1 MKPTGRPDVRRRRA
15 GMSMTE
21 LIVASALGALLMT
34 LVATTWA
41 NLGVPA
47 LEVEARARIEQEGIL
62 AAQSL
67 ACDLGGFLADLPGRT
82 GSMQTGASNTYQASG
97 TPPWDTSNPGVLMLN
112 FTGPGQPAV
121 IVITYQLEGS
131 QLVRTNSSTG
141 VSTTVARYVTAFSAV
156 PYPNNT
162 SYLEITLTIAY
173 RNFTSTFTLIGV
185 PPS

>member
-1 MKPTGRPDVRRRRA
+1 MKPTGRPDVRRPRS

-41 NLGVPA
+41 NIGVPA

-67 ACDLGGFLADLPGRT
+67 ACDFGGFLADLPGRT
-82 GSMQTGASNTYQASG
+82 GAMQTGAANTYRASG
-97 TPPWDTSNPGVLMLN
+97 TPPWDTSHPGVLMLN
-112 FTGPGQPAV
+112 FTGPGQPPA
-121 IVITYQLEGS
+121 IVVTYQLEGS

-141 VSTTVARYVTAFSAV
+141 ASTTVARYVTAFSAAAD
-156 PYPNNT
+156 PNN
-162 SYLEITLTIAY
+162 SNHLIITLTIAY
-173 RNFTSTFTLIGV
+173 RNFTSTFSLIGV
-185 PPS
+185 AP